1 MSYPYFVYSL
11 IYGRWTASTENLYL
25 QGFVVMV
32 SVRKRFIAAAL
43 LAALVA
49 PILSVPVTAV
59 ENAPRKIMTGWV
71 PYYSMKTALPDV
83 LNNIDLIKEVMPFW
97 YTLKFNG
104 KSKESYV
111 ADLYTPANP
120 SVPIAEPLTA
130 MRNAGLS
137 IIPTITDGTDK
148 LVLAG
153 LLKNPT
159 SRTQTVN
166 AIMNLVR
173 TNNYDGIDLDFEG
186 FAFVDGNST
195 WTSTAPSWVA
205 FVKELSTALHAEN
218 KLLSVST
225 PYVLNPKDAQKGYYV
240 YAWAAIA
247 SSIDKLRI
255 MTYDYSVAKV
265 GPLGPITWAERTVQ
279 YAVSIM
285 PASKVFVGVP
295 GYGRDWVTAV
305 TGVCPANVVNTIKAG
320 AKAATFV
327 MRDAQAL
334 AATYGAI
341 PTYDEKFG
349 EMTFSYQKV
358 YNGVTATG
366 LATSCTA
373 SRTAWYQDARGW
385 ALRAALVTKYRIGG
399 ITAWTF
405 GMEEP
410 LAMESIRQVAKAI
423 APDQVNVTAAI
434 DKTTIDY
441 GNPITVTATF
451 TIKDKSPVVGVP
463 VRIEGKS
470 SGDSNWRTLATV
482 TTGIDGK
489 IEKAV
494 LVGKST
500 AVRIYSD
507 PTWERSEGVSSEFP
521 ITVNRLLVVNAPGT
535 LKALASTSITGNI
548 RPRVAGASIQ
558 LEKLVGKEWRQLDQS
573 VTTDAQGNFTLTLAG
588 QQRGVA
594 SFRVTVASDALWN
607 VVTSPIFN
615 IIIR

>member
-1 MSYPYFVYSL
+1 MGSSFH
-11 IYGRWTASTENLYL
+11 
-25 QGFVVMV
+25 QGFVAMV
-32 SVRKRFIAAAL
+32 KVRRSFIGVIAVAAL
-43 LAALVA
+43 FLPLISA
-49 PILSVPVTAV
+49 PISTAD
-59 ENAPRKIMTGWV
+59 NPPRKIMTGWV

-97 YTLKFNG
+97 YTLKFDG
-104 KSKESYV
+104 KAKV
-111 ADLYTPANP
+111 AVVTDLYAPANP
-120 SVPIAEPLTA
+120 SVPISEPLNA

-153 LLKNPT
+153 LLKNPV
-159 SRTQTVN
+159 SRTQIVS

-186 FAFVDGNST
+186 FAFVDGNAT
-195 WTSTAPSWVA
+195 WASTAPSWVA
-205 FVKELSTALHAEN
+205 FVKELSVALRAE
-218 KLLSVST
+218 KKILSVST
-225 PYVLNPKDAQKGYYV
+225 PYVLNPNDAQKGYFV

-255 MTYDYSVAKV
+255 MTYDYSVSKV

-305 TGVCPANVVNTIKAG
+305 TGVCPANVVNSVKAG

-327 MRDAQAL
+327 MRDAAAL
-334 AATYGAI
+334 AATYGAV
-341 PTYDEKFG
+341 PRYDEKFG

-358 YNGVTATG
+358 YNGTTATG

-410 LAMESIRQVAKAI
+410 LAMESIRQVAKEI
-423 APDQVNVTAAI
+423 APDQVTVSASI
-434 DKTTIDY
+434 DNSTIDY

-451 TIKDKSPVVGVP
+451 SIKDKSPVAGVP

-470 SGDSNWRTLATV
+470 AGDTNWRTLATV
-482 TTGIDGK
+482 VTGPDGK

-500 AVRIYSD
+500 AVRVYSD
-507 PTWERSEGVSSEFP
+507 SSWERTEGSSSEFP
-521 ITVNRLLVVNAPGT
+521 IVVNRLLVVSAPGT
-535 LKALASTSITGNI
+535 VKASLTTVITGNI
-548 RPRVAGASIQ
+548 RPRAAGASVQ
-558 LEKLVGKEWRQLDQS
+558 LEKLVGKEWKPVDQA
-573 VTTDAQGNFTLTLAG
+573 VMTDSQGNFSLNLSA
-588 QQRGVA
+588 QSRGVN
-594 SFRVTVASDALWN
+594 SYRISVAADSLWS
-607 VVTSPIFN
+607 VISSPTFN
-615 IIIR
+615 IIVR

>member
-1 MSYPYFVYSL
+1 MKKFWAKLTSIFVVCTL
-11 IYGRWTASTENLYL
+11 
-25 QGFVVMV
+25 GFVLVPT
-32 SVRKRFIAAAL
+32 SA
-43 LAALVA
+43 LAADN
-49 PILSVPVTAV
+49 P
-59 ENAPRKIMTGWV
+59 PRKIMTGWV

-97 YTLKFNG
+97 YTLKFDG
-104 KSKESYV
+104 KAKAAV
-111 ADLYTPANP
+111 ITDLYAPANP
-120 SVPIAEPLTA
+120 SVPITEPLNA

-153 LLKNPT
+153 LLKNPA
-159 SRTQTVN
+159 SRTQIVS

-186 FAFVDGNST
+186 FAFVDGNTT

-205 FVKELSTALHAEN
+205 FVKELSSALHAEK

-225 PYVLNPKDAQKGYYV
+225 PYVLNPTEAQKGYFV

-255 MTYDYSVAKV
+255 MTYDYSVSKV

-279 YAVSIM
+279 YAISIM

-305 TGVCPANVVNTIKAG
+305 SGVCPANVINAVKPG

-327 MRDAQAL
+327 MRDAVAL
-334 AATYGAI
+334 AATYGSV
-341 PTYDEKFG
+341 PTYDEKSG

-358 YNGVTATG
+358 YNGTTATG

-373 SRTAWYQDARGW
+373 SRIAWYQDARGW

-410 LAMESIRQVAKAI
+410 LAMESIRQVAKEI
-423 APDQVNVTAAI
+423 APDQVTVTASI
-434 DKTTIDY
+434 NNSTIDY

-451 TIKDKSPVVGVP
+451 TIKDKSPVAGVP

-470 SGDSNWRTLATV
+470 AGDTNWRTLATV

-489 IEKAV
+489 IEKDV

-500 AVRIYSD
+500 AVRVYSD
-507 PTWERSEGVSSEFP
+507 STWERSEGSSSEFP
-521 ITVNRLLVVNAPGT
+521 IVVNRLLVISAPGT
-535 LKALASTSITGNI
+535 VKSSASTVITGNI
-548 RPRVAGASIQ
+548 RPRIAGASVQ
-558 LEKLVGKEWRQLDQS
+558 LEKLVGKDWKQVDQP
-573 VTTDAQGNFTLTLAG
+573 VLTDPQGNFSLNLTA
-588 QQRGVA
+588 QSRGVI
-594 SFRVTVASDALWN
+594 SFRVLVAADALWSS
-607 VVTSPIFN
+607 VASPIFN
-615 IIIR
+615 IIVR

>member
-1 MSYPYFVYSL
+1 MGSSFH
-11 IYGRWTASTENLYL
+11 
-25 QGFVVMV
+25 QGFVAMV
-32 SVRKRFIAAAL
+32 KAQRNFIGVVAVATLFLSLISTPISAADN
-43 LAALVA
+43 
-49 PILSVPVTAV
+49 P
-59 ENAPRKIMTGWV
+59 PRKIMTGWV

-97 YTLKFNG
+97 YTLKFDG
-104 KSKESYV
+104 KAKAAV
-111 ADLYTPANP
+111 ITDLYAPANP
-120 SVPIAEPLTA
+120 SVPISEPLTA

-137 IIPTITDGTDK
+137 IIPTISDGTDK

-153 LLKNPT
+153 LLKNPV
-159 SRTQTVN
+159 SRTQIVS

-186 FAFVDGNST
+186 FAFVDGNQT
-195 WTSTAPSWVA
+195 WASTAPSWIA
-205 FVKELSTALHAEN
+205 FVKELSVALRAEQ
-218 KLLSVST
+218 KILSVST
-225 PYVLNPKDAQKGYYV
+225 PYVLNPNDAQKGYFV

-255 MTYDYSVAKV
+255 MTYDYSVSKV

-305 TGVCPANVVNTIKAG
+305 TGVCPANVVNSVKPG

-327 MRDAQAL
+327 MRDAVAL
-334 AATYGAI
+334 AATYGTV
-341 PTYDEKFG
+341 PRYDEKFG

-358 YNGVTATG
+358 YNGTTATG

-410 LAMESIRQVAKAI
+410 LAMESIRQVAKEI
-423 APDQVNVTAAI
+423 APDQVAVTAAI
-434 DKTTIDY
+434 DNSTIDY

-451 TIKDKSPVVGVP
+451 SIKDKSPVAGVP

-470 SGDSNWRTLATV
+470 AGDTNWRTLATV

-500 AVRIYSD
+500 AVRVYSD
-507 PTWERSEGVSSEFP
+507 STWERTEGASSEFP
-521 ITVNRLLVVNAPGT
+521 IVVNRLLVISAPGT
-535 LKALASTSITGNI
+535 ANSSLTTFITGNI
-548 RPRVAGASIQ
+548 RPRIAGASVQ
-558 LEKLVGKEWRQLDQS
+558 LEKLVGKEWKPLD
-573 VTTDAQGNFTLTLAG
+573 VAVLTDAQGNFSLNLSG
-588 QQRGVA
+588 QTRGVS
-594 SFRVTVASDALWN
+594 SFRISVAADSLWS
-607 VVTSPIFN
+607 VISSPIFN

>member
-1 MSYPYFVYSL
+1 MGSSFH
-11 IYGRWTASTENLYL
+11 
-25 QGFVVMV
+25 QGFVAMV
-32 SVRKRFIAAAL
+32 KSQRKIIGV
-43 LAALVA
+43 VA
-49 PILSVPVTAV
+49 VATLFMSLISTPISTAD
-59 ENAPRKIMTGWV
+59 NPPRKIMTGWV

-97 YTLKFNG
+97 YTLKFDG
-104 KSKESYV
+104 KANAAV
-111 ADLYTPANP
+111 VTDLYAPANP
-120 SVPIAEPLTA
+120 SVPISEPLTA

-137 IIPTITDGTDK
+137 IIPTITDGTSK

-159 SRTQTVN
+159 SRTQVVS

-173 TNNYDGIDLDFEG
+173 TNNYDGIDIDFEG

-205 FVKELSTALHAEN
+205 FIKELSIALRAEK

-225 PYVLNPKDAQKGYYV
+225 PYVLNPNEAQKGYFV

-255 MTYDYSVAKV
+255 MTYDYSVSKV
-265 GPLGPITWAERTVQ
+265 GPMGPITWAERTVQ
-279 YAVSIM
+279 YAVSVM

-305 TGVCPANVVNTIKAG
+305 TGVCPANVVNSVKPG

-327 MRDAQAL
+327 MRDAVAL
-334 AATYGAI
+334 AATYGTV
-341 PTYDEKFG
+341 PRYDEKFG

-358 YNGVTATG
+358 YNGTTATG

-410 LAMESIRQVAKAI
+410 LAMESIRQVAKEI
-423 APDQVNVTAAI
+423 APDQVAVTAAI
-434 DKTTIDY
+434 DNSTIDY

-451 TIKDKSPVVGVP
+451 TIKDKSPVAGVP

-470 SGDSNWRTLATV
+470 AGDTNWRTLATV
-482 TTGIDGK
+482 TTGVDGK

-500 AVRIYSD
+500 AVRVYSD
-507 PTWERSEGVSSEFP
+507 STWERTEGASSEFP
-521 ITVNRLLVVNAPGT
+521 IVVNRLLVISAPGT
-535 LKALASTSITGNI
+535 AKSSVATVITGNI
-548 RPRVAGASIQ
+548 RPRIAGASVQ
-558 LEKLVGKEWRQLDQS
+558 LEKLVGKEWKPLD
-573 VTTDAQGNFTLTLAG
+573 VAVLTDAQGNFSLNLSG
-588 QQRGVA
+588 QTRGVS
-594 SFRVTVASDALWN
+594 SFRISVAADSLWSA
-607 VVTSPIFN
+607 VLSPIFN
-615 IIIR
+615 IIVR

>member
-1 MSYPYFVYSL
+1 M
-11 IYGRWTASTENLYL
+11 ENLSL
-25 QGFVVMV
+25 QGCVAMV
-32 SVRKRFIAAAL
+32 NVRRKVLSVLAVAAL
-43 LAALVA
+43 LLPVLSA
-49 PILSVPVTAV
+49 PGSSAD
-59 ENAPRKIMTGWV
+59 NAPRKIMTGWV

-104 KSKESYV
+104 KTKEAYV
-111 ADLYTPANP
+111 ADLYAPANP
-120 SVPIAEPLTA
+120 SVPISEPLTA
-130 MRNAGLS
+130 MRNAGLT

-159 SRTQTVN
+159 SRTQVVN
-166 AIMNLVR
+166 AVMNLVR

-205 FVKELSTALHAEN
+205 FVKELSVALRAEK

-225 PYVLNPKDAQKGYYV
+225 PYVLNPNDKQKGYFV

-305 TGVCPANVVNTIKAG
+305 TGVCPANVANTVKAG

-334 AATYGAI
+334 AATYGAV

-358 YNGVTATG
+358 YNGTTATG

-385 ALRAALVTKYRIGG
+385 ALRAALVSKYRIGG

-410 LAMESIRQVAKAI
+410 LAMESIRQVAKSI
-423 APDQVNVTAAI
+423 APDQVNVTASI
-434 DKTTIDY
+434 DKSLIDY
-441 GNPITVTATF
+441 GNPITVNATF
-451 TIKDKSPVVGVP
+451 TIKDKSPVAGVP

-470 SGDSNWRTLATV
+470 AGETNWRTLATV

-494 LVGKST
+494 LVAKST
-500 AVRIYSD
+500 AVRVYSD
-507 PTWERSEGVSSEFP
+507 ATWERTEGVSSEFP
-521 ITVNRLLVVNAPGT
+521 ITVNRLLVVSAPGT
-535 LKALASTSITGNI
+535 M
-548 RPRVAGASIQ
+548 R
-558 LEKLVGKEWRQLDQS
+558 S
-573 VTTDAQGNFTLTLAG
+573 VSYTHLTLPTT
-588 QQRGVA
+588 
-594 SFRVTVASDALWN
+594 SRV
-607 VVTSPIFN
+607 
-615 IIIR
+615 

>member
-1 MSYPYFVYSL
+1 MGSSFHQGFAAMVKTQRKFIGVVAVATLFLSL
-11 IYGRWTASTENLYL
+11 ISTPI
-25 QGFVVMV
+25 
-32 SVRKRFIAAAL
+32 SAADN
-43 LAALVA
+43 
-49 PILSVPVTAV
+49 P
-59 ENAPRKIMTGWV
+59 PRKIMTGWV

-97 YTLKFNG
+97 YTLKFDG
-104 KSKESYV
+104 KAKAAV
-111 ADLYTPANP
+111 VTDLYAPANP
-120 SVPIAEPLTA
+120 SVPISEPLTA

-159 SRTQTVN
+159 SRTQVVS

-173 TNNYDGIDLDFEG
+173 ANNYDGIDIDFEG

-205 FVKELSTALHAEN
+205 FIKELSIALRAEK

-225 PYVLNPKDAQKGYYV
+225 PYVLNPNEAQKGYFV

-255 MTYDYSVAKV
+255 MTYDYSVSKV
-265 GPLGPITWAERTVQ
+265 GPMGPITWAERTVQ
-279 YAVSIM
+279 YAVSVM

-305 TGVCPANVVNTIKAG
+305 TGVCPANVVNSVKPG

-327 MRDAQAL
+327 MRDAVAL
-334 AATYGAI
+334 AATYGTV
-341 PTYDEKFG
+341 PRYDEKFG

-358 YNGVTATG
+358 YNGTTATG

-410 LAMESIRQVAKAI
+410 LAMESIRQVAKEI
-423 APDQVNVTAAI
+423 APDQVAVTAAI
-434 DKTTIDY
+434 DNSTIDY

-451 TIKDKSPVVGVP
+451 TIKDKSPVAGVP

-470 SGDSNWRTLATV
+470 AGDTNWRTLATV

-500 AVRIYSD
+500 AVRVYSD
-507 PTWERSEGVSSEFP
+507 STWERTEGASSEFP
-521 ITVNRLLVVNAPGT
+521 IVVNRLLVISAPGT
-535 LKALASTSITGNI
+535 AKSSVATVITGNI
-548 RPRVAGASIQ
+548 RPRIAGASVQ
-558 LEKLVGKEWRQLDQS
+558 LEKLVGKEWKPLD
-573 VTTDAQGNFTLTLAG
+573 VAVLTDAQGNFSLNLSG
-588 QQRGVA
+588 QTRGVS
-594 SFRVTVASDALWN
+594 SFRISVAADSLWSA
-607 VVTSPIFN
+607 VLSPIFN

>member
-1 MSYPYFVYSL
+1 MESSFH
-11 IYGRWTASTENLYL
+11 
-25 QGFVVMV
+25 QGFVAMV
-32 SVRKRFIAAAL
+32 NAGRKLISVVAVATLFLPLIS
-43 LAALVA
+43 A
-49 PILSVPVTAV
+49 PISAADNP
-59 ENAPRKIMTGWV
+59 PRKIMTGWV

-97 YTLKFNG
+97 YTLKFDG
-104 KSKESYV
+104 KAKAAV
-111 ADLYTPANP
+111 ITDLYAPANP
-120 SVPIAEPLTA
+120 SVPIAEPLNA

-159 SRTQTVN
+159 SRTQVVS

-173 TNNYDGIDLDFEG
+173 TNNYDGIDIDFEG
-186 FAFVDGNST
+186 FAFVDGNTT
-195 WTSTAPSWVA
+195 WTSTAPSWIA
-205 FVKELSTALHAEN
+205 FIKELSIALRAEK
-218 KLLSVST
+218 KLLSVSS
-225 PYVLNPKDAQKGYYV
+225 PYVLNPNDAQKGYFV

-255 MTYDYSVAKV
+255 MTYDYSVSKV

-305 TGVCPANVVNTIKAG
+305 SGICPANVVNSVKPG

-327 MRDAQAL
+327 MRDAVAL
-334 AATYGAI
+334 AATYGTV
-341 PTYDEKFG
+341 PRYDEKFG

-358 YNGVTATG
+358 YNGTTATG

-410 LAMESIRQVAKAI
+410 LAMESIRQVAKEI
-423 APDQVNVTAAI
+423 APDQVAVTASI
-434 DKTTIDY
+434 DNPTIDY

-470 SGDSNWRTLATV
+470 AGDSNWRTLATV

-500 AVRIYSD
+500 AVRVYSD
-507 PTWERSEGVSSEFP
+507 ATWERTEGLSSEFP
-521 ITVNRLLVVNAPGT
+521 ITVNRLLVITAPGT
-535 LKALASTSITGNI
+535 VKSASPAVITGNI
-548 RPRVAGASIQ
+548 RPRIAGASVQ
-558 LEKLVGKEWRQLDQS
+558 LEKLVGKDWKPLD
-573 VTTDAQGNFTLTLAG
+573 VPVLTDAQGNFSLTISG
-588 QQRGVA
+588 QQRGVLA
-594 SFRVTVASDALWN
+594 FRVTVAADALWS
-607 VVTSPIFN
+607 VVTSPTFN
-615 IIIR
+615 IIVR

>member
-1 MSYPYFVYSL
+1 MVKTQRKFIVVAVATLFLSL
-11 IYGRWTASTENLYL
+11 ISTPISTADN
-25 QGFVVMV
+25 
-32 SVRKRFIAAAL
+32 
-43 LAALVA
+43 
-49 PILSVPVTAV
+49 P
-59 ENAPRKIMTGWV
+59 PRKIMTGWV

-97 YTLKFNG
+97 YTLKFDG
-104 KSKESYV
+104 KANAAV
-111 ADLYTPANP
+111 VTDLYAPANP
-120 SVPIAEPLTA
+120 SVPISEPLTA

-137 IIPTITDGTDK
+137 IIPTITDGTSK

-153 LLKNPT
+153 LLKNST
-159 SRTQTVN
+159 SRTQVVS

-173 TNNYDGIDLDFEG
+173 TNNYDGIDIDFEG

-205 FVKELSTALHAEN
+205 FIKELSIALRAEK

-225 PYVLNPKDAQKGYYV
+225 PYVLNPNEAQKGYFV

-255 MTYDYSVAKV
+255 MTYDYSVSKV
-265 GPLGPITWAERTVQ
+265 GPMGPITWAERTVQ
-279 YAVSIM
+279 YAVSVM

-305 TGVCPANVVNTIKAG
+305 TGVCPANVVNSVKPG

-327 MRDAQAL
+327 MRDAVAL
-334 AATYGAI
+334 AATYGTV
-341 PTYDEKFG
+341 PRYDEKFG

-358 YNGVTATG
+358 YNGTTATG

-410 LAMESIRQVAKAI
+410 LAMESIRQVAKEI
-423 APDQVNVTAAI
+423 APDQVAVTAAI
-434 DKTTIDY
+434 DNSTIDY

-451 TIKDKSPVVGVP
+451 TIKDKSPVAGVP

-470 SGDSNWRTLATV
+470 AGDTNWRTLATV
-482 TTGIDGK
+482 TTGVDGK

-500 AVRIYSD
+500 AVRVYSD
-507 PTWERSEGVSSEFP
+507 STWERTEGASSEFP
-521 ITVNRLLVVNAPGT
+521 IVVNRLLVFSAPGT
-535 LKALASTSITGNI
+535 AKSSVATVITGNI
-548 RPRVAGASIQ
+548 RPRIAGASVQ
-558 LEKLVGKEWRQLDQS
+558 LEKLVGKEWKPLD
-573 VTTDAQGNFTLTLAG
+573 VAVLTDAQGNFSLNLSG
-588 QQRGVA
+588 QTRGVS
-594 SFRVTVASDALWN
+594 SFRISVAADSLWSA
-607 VVTSPIFN
+607 VLSPIFN
-615 IIIR
+615 IIVR

>member
-1 MSYPYFVYSL
+1 MGSSFH
-11 IYGRWTASTENLYL
+11 
-25 QGFVVMV
+25 QGFVAMV
-32 SVRKRFIAAAL
+32 KTQRKFIV
-43 LAALVA
+43 VA
-49 PILSVPVTAV
+49 VATLFLSLISTPISTAD
-59 ENAPRKIMTGWV
+59 NPPRKIMTGWV

-97 YTLKFNG
+97 YTLKFDG
-104 KSKESYV
+104 KAKAAV
-111 ADLYTPANP
+111 VTDLYAPANP
-120 SVPIAEPLTA
+120 SVPISEPLTA

-153 LLKNPT
+153 LLKNPA
-159 SRTQTVN
+159 SRTQVVS

-173 TNNYDGIDLDFEG
+173 TNNYDGIDIDFEG

-205 FVKELSTALHAEN
+205 FIKELSIALRAEK

-225 PYVLNPKDAQKGYYV
+225 PYVLNPNEAQKGYFV

-255 MTYDYSVAKV
+255 MTYDYSVSKV
-265 GPLGPITWAERTVQ
+265 GPMGPITWAERTVQ
-279 YAVSIM
+279 YAVSVM

-305 TGVCPANVVNTIKAG
+305 TGVCPANVVNSVKPG

-327 MRDAQAL
+327 MRDAVAL
-334 AATYGAI
+334 AATYGTV
-341 PTYDEKFG
+341 PRYDEKFG

-358 YNGVTATG
+358 YNGTTATG

-410 LAMESIRQVAKAI
+410 LAMESIRQVAKEI
-423 APDQVNVTAAI
+423 APDQVAVTAAI
-434 DKTTIDY
+434 DNSTIDY

-451 TIKDKSPVVGVP
+451 TIKDKSPVAGVP

-470 SGDSNWRTLATV
+470 AGDTNWRTLATV
-482 TTGIDGK
+482 TTGVDGK

-500 AVRIYSD
+500 AVRVYSD
-507 PTWERSEGVSSEFP
+507 STWERTEGASSEFP
-521 ITVNRLLVVNAPGT
+521 IVVNRLLVISAPGT
-535 LKALASTSITGNI
+535 AKSSVATVITGNI
-548 RPRVAGASIQ
+548 RPRIAGASVQ
-558 LEKLVGKEWRQLDQS
+558 LEKLVGKEWKPLD
-573 VTTDAQGNFTLTLAG
+573 VAVLTDAQGNFSLNLSG
-588 QQRGVA
+588 QTRGV
-594 SFRVTVASDALWN
+594 SSLRISVAADSLWSA
-607 VVTSPIFN
+607 VLSPIFN
-615 IIIR
+615 IIVR

>member
-1 MSYPYFVYSL
+1 MKKFWAKLTSIIVVCTL
-11 IYGRWTASTENLYL
+11 
-25 QGFVVMV
+25 GFVLVPT
-32 SVRKRFIAAAL
+32 SA
-43 LAALVA
+43 LAADN
-49 PILSVPVTAV
+49 P
-59 ENAPRKIMTGWV
+59 PRKIMTGWV

-97 YTLKFNG
+97 YTLKFDG
-104 KSKESYV
+104 KVKAAV
-111 ADLYTPANP
+111 ITDLYAPANP
-120 SVPIAEPLTA
+120 SVPITEPLNA

-153 LLKNPT
+153 LLKNPA
-159 SRTQTVN
+159 SRTQIVS

-186 FAFVDGNST
+186 FAFIDGNTT

-205 FVKELSTALHAEN
+205 FVKELSSALHAEK

-225 PYVLNPKDAQKGYYV
+225 PYVLNPTEAQKGYFV

-255 MTYDYSVAKV
+255 MTYDYSVSKV

-279 YAVSIM
+279 YAISIM

-305 TGVCPANVVNTIKAG
+305 SGVCPANVINAVKPG

-327 MRDAQAL
+327 MRDAVAL
-334 AATYGAI
+334 AATYGSV
-341 PTYDEKFG
+341 PTYDEKSG

-358 YNGVTATG
+358 YNGTTATG

-373 SRTAWYQDARGW
+373 SRIAWYQDARGW

-410 LAMESIRQVAKAI
+410 LAMESIRQVAKEI
-423 APDQVNVTAAI
+423 APDQVTVTASI
-434 DKTTIDY
+434 NNSTIDY

-451 TIKDKSPVVGVP
+451 TIKDKSPVAGVP

-470 SGDSNWRTLATV
+470 AGDINWRTLATV

-500 AVRIYSD
+500 AVRVYSD
-507 PTWERSEGVSSEFP
+507 STWERSEGSSSEFP
-521 ITVNRLLVVNAPGT
+521 IVVNRLLVISAPGT
-535 LKALASTSITGNI
+535 VKSSASTVITGNI
-548 RPRVAGASIQ
+548 RPRIAGASVQ
-558 LEKLVGKEWRQLDQS
+558 LEKLVGKDWKQVDQP
-573 VTTDAQGNFTLTLAG
+573 VLTDPQGNFSLNLTA
-588 QQRGVA
+588 QSRGVI
-594 SFRVTVASDALWN
+594 SFRVLVAADALWSS
-607 VVTSPIFN
+607 VASPIFN
-615 IIIR
+615 IIVR

>member
-1 MSYPYFVYSL
+1 MGSSFH
-11 IYGRWTASTENLYL
+11 
-25 QGFVVMV
+25 QGFVAMV
-32 SVRKRFIAAAL
+32 KVRRSFIGVIAVAAL
-43 LAALVA
+43 FLPLISA
-49 PILSVPVTAV
+49 PISAADNP
-59 ENAPRKIMTGWV
+59 PRKIMTGWV

-97 YTLKFNG
+97 YTLKFDG
-104 KSKESYV
+104 KAKV
-111 ADLYTPANP
+111 AVVTDLYAPANP
-120 SVPIAEPLTA
+120 SVPISEPLNA

-159 SRTQTVN
+159 SRTQVVS

-173 TNNYDGIDLDFEG
+173 TNNYDGIDIDFEG
-186 FAFVDGNST
+186 FAFVDGNTT
-195 WTSTAPSWVA
+195 WTSTAPSWIA
-205 FVKELSTALHAEN
+205 FVKELSIALRAEK
-218 KLLSVST
+218 KLLSVSS
-225 PYVLNPKDAQKGYYV
+225 PYVLNPNDAQKGYFV
-240 YAWAAIA
+240 YAWSAIA

-255 MTYDYSVAKV
+255 MTYDYSVSKV

-305 TGVCPANVVNTIKAG
+305 TGVCPSNVANTVKPG

-327 MRDAQAL
+327 MRDAVAL
-334 AATYGAI
+334 AATYGAV
-341 PTYDEKFG
+341 PRYDEKFG

-358 YNGVTATG
+358 YNGTTATG

-410 LAMESIRQVAKAI
+410 LAMESIRQVAKEI
-423 APDQVNVTAAI
+423 APDQVAVTATI
-434 DKTTIDY
+434 DNPTIDY

-470 SGDSNWRTLATV
+470 AGDSNWRTLATV
-482 TTGIDGK
+482 TTGVDGK
-489 IEKAV
+489 IEKAI

-500 AVRIYSD
+500 AVRVYSD
-507 PTWERSEGVSSEFP
+507 ATWERTEGLSSEFP
-521 ITVNRLLVVNAPGT
+521 ITVNRLLVITAPGT
-535 LKALASTSITGNI
+535 VKSASPAVITGNI
-548 RPRVAGASIQ
+548 RPRIAGASVQ
-558 LEKLVGKEWRQLDQS
+558 LEKLVGKDWKPLD
-573 VTTDAQGNFTLTLAG
+573 VPVLTDAQGNFSLNLSG
-588 QQRGVA
+588 QSRGVH
-594 SFRVTVASDALWN
+594 SFRISVAADSLWS
-607 VVTSPIFN
+607 VVSSPTFN
-615 IIIR
+615 IIVR

>member
-1 MSYPYFVYSL
+1 MVKTQRKFIVVAVATLFLSL
-11 IYGRWTASTENLYL
+11 ISTPISTADN
-25 QGFVVMV
+25 
-32 SVRKRFIAAAL
+32 
-43 LAALVA
+43 
-49 PILSVPVTAV
+49 P
-59 ENAPRKIMTGWV
+59 PRKIMTGWV

-97 YTLKFNG
+97 YTLKFDG
-104 KSKESYV
+104 KAKAAV
-111 ADLYTPANP
+111 VTDLYAPANP
-120 SVPIAEPLTA
+120 SVPISEPLTA

-137 IIPTITDGTDK
+137 IIPTITDGTSK

-153 LLKNPT
+153 LLKNST
-159 SRTQTVN
+159 SRTQVVS

-173 TNNYDGIDLDFEG
+173 TNNYDGIDIDFEG

-205 FVKELSTALHAEN
+205 FIKELSIALRAEK

-225 PYVLNPKDAQKGYYV
+225 PYVLNPNEAQKGYFV

-255 MTYDYSVAKV
+255 MTYDYSVSKV
-265 GPLGPITWAERTVQ
+265 GPMGPITWAERTVQ
-279 YAVSIM
+279 YAVSVM

-305 TGVCPANVVNTIKAG
+305 TGVCPANVVNSVKPG

-327 MRDAQAL
+327 MRDAVAL
-334 AATYGAI
+334 AATYGTV
-341 PTYDEKFG
+341 PRYDEKFG

-358 YNGVTATG
+358 YNGTTATG

-410 LAMESIRQVAKAI
+410 LAMESIRQVAKEI
-423 APDQVNVTAAI
+423 APDQVAVTAAI
-434 DKTTIDY
+434 DNSTIDY

-451 TIKDKSPVVGVP
+451 TIKDKSPVAGVP

-470 SGDSNWRTLATV
+470 AGDTNWRTLAAV

-500 AVRIYSD
+500 AVRVYSD
-507 PTWERSEGVSSEFP
+507 STWERTEGASSEFP
-521 ITVNRLLVVNAPGT
+521 IVVNRLLVFSAPGT
-535 LKALASTSITGNI
+535 AKSSVATVITGNI
-548 RPRVAGASIQ
+548 RPRIAGASVQ
-558 LEKLVGKEWRQLDQS
+558 LEKLVGKEWKPLD
-573 VTTDAQGNFTLTLAG
+573 VAVLTDAQGNFSLNLSG
-588 QQRGVA
+588 QTRGVS
-594 SFRVTVASDALWN
+594 SFRISVAADSLWSA
-607 VVTSPIFN
+607 VLSPIFN
-615 IIIR
+615 IIVR

>member
-1 MSYPYFVYSL
+1 MESSFH
-11 IYGRWTASTENLYL
+11 
-25 QGFVVMV
+25 QGFVAMV
-32 SVRKRFIAAAL
+32 NAGRKLISVVAVATLFLPLIS
-43 LAALVA
+43 A
-49 PILSVPVTAV
+49 PISAADNP
-59 ENAPRKIMTGWV
+59 PRKIMTGWV

-97 YTLKFNG
+97 YTLKLDG
-104 KSKESYV
+104 KAKAAV
-111 ADLYTPANP
+111 ITDLYAPANP
-120 SVPIAEPLTA
+120 SVPISEPLNA

-159 SRTQTVN
+159 SRTQVVS

-173 TNNYDGIDLDFEG
+173 TNNYDGIDIDFEG
-186 FAFVDGNST
+186 FAFVDGNTT
-195 WTSTAPSWVA
+195 WTSTAPSWIA
-205 FVKELSTALHAEN
+205 FIKELSIALRAEK

-225 PYVLNPKDAQKGYYV
+225 PYVLNPNDAQKGYFV

-255 MTYDYSVAKV
+255 MTYDYSVSKV
-265 GPLGPITWAERTVQ
+265 GPIGPITWTERTVQ

-305 TGVCPANVVNTIKAG
+305 SGICPANVVNSVKPG

-327 MRDAQAL
+327 MRDAVAL
-334 AATYGAI
+334 AATYGTV
-341 PTYDEKFG
+341 PRYDEKFG

-358 YNGVTATG
+358 YNGTTASG

-410 LAMESIRQVAKAI
+410 LAMESIRQVAKEI
-423 APDQVNVTAAI
+423 APDQIAVTATI
-434 DKTTIDY
+434 DNSTIDY

-451 TIKDKSPVVGVP
+451 TIKDKSPVAGVP

-470 SGDSNWRTLATV
+470 AGDSNWRTLATV

-500 AVRIYSD
+500 AVRVYSD
-507 PTWERSEGVSSEFP
+507 ATWERTEGSSSEFP
-521 ITVNRLLVVNAPGT
+521 ITVNRLLVITAPGT
-535 LKALASTSITGNI
+535 VKSASPAVITGNI
-548 RPRVAGASIQ
+548 RPRIAGASVQ
-558 LEKLVGKEWRQLDQS
+558 LEKLVGKDWKPLD
-573 VTTDAQGNFTLTLAG
+573 VPVLTDAQGNFSLNLSG
-588 QQRGVA
+588 QSRGVH
-594 SFRVTVASDALWN
+594 SFRISVAADSLWS
-607 VVTSPIFN
+607 VVSSPTFN
-615 IIIR
+615 IIVR

>member
-1 MSYPYFVYSL
+1 MGSSFHQGFAAMVKTQRKFIGVVAVATLFLSL
-11 IYGRWTASTENLYL
+11 ISTSISTADN
-25 QGFVVMV
+25 
-32 SVRKRFIAAAL
+32 
-43 LAALVA
+43 
-49 PILSVPVTAV
+49 P
-59 ENAPRKIMTGWV
+59 PRKIMTGWV

-97 YTLKFNG
+97 YTLKFDG
-104 KSKESYV
+104 KAKAAV
-111 ADLYTPANP
+111 VTDLYAPANP
-120 SVPIAEPLTA
+120 SVPISEPLTA

-159 SRTQTVN
+159 SRTQVVS

-173 TNNYDGIDLDFEG
+173 ANNYDGIDIDFEG

-205 FVKELSTALHAEN
+205 FIKELSIALRAEK

-225 PYVLNPKDAQKGYYV
+225 PYVLNPNEAQKGYFV

-255 MTYDYSVAKV
+255 MTYDYSVSKV
-265 GPLGPITWAERTVQ
+265 GPMGPITWAERTVQ
-279 YAVSIM
+279 YAVSVM

-305 TGVCPANVVNTIKAG
+305 TGVCPANVVNSVKPG

-327 MRDAQAL
+327 MRDAVVL
-334 AATYGAI
+334 AATYGTV
-341 PTYDEKFG
+341 PRYDEKFG

-358 YNGVTATG
+358 YNGTTATG

-410 LAMESIRQVAKAI
+410 LAMESIRQVAKEI
-423 APDQVNVTAAI
+423 APDQVAVTAAI
-434 DKTTIDY
+434 DNSTIDY

-451 TIKDKSPVVGVP
+451 TIKDKSPVAGVP

-470 SGDSNWRTLATV
+470 AGDTNWRTLATV

-500 AVRIYSD
+500 AVRVYSD
-507 PTWERSEGVSSEFP
+507 STWERTEGASSEFP
-521 ITVNRLLVVNAPGT
+521 IVVNRLLVISAPGT
-535 LKALASTSITGNI
+535 AKSSVATVITGNI
-548 RPRVAGASIQ
+548 RPRIAGASVQ
-558 LEKLVGKEWRQLDQS
+558 LEKLVGKEWKPLD
-573 VTTDAQGNFTLTLAG
+573 VAVLTDAQGNFSLNLSG
-588 QQRGVA
+588 QTRGVS
-594 SFRVTVASDALWN
+594 SFRISVAADSLWSA
-607 VVTSPIFN
+607 VLSPIFN